1 VALTTCPDCGHY
13 LSTKALL
20 CPHCGCPRPSEGWP
34 STEAAD
40 PPVQKASTHRA
51 SVAKPG
57 PEKASTRFRVTGRR
71 GAAPNSQRSDGLA
84 IIAILTAFIVLVM
97 VFTAVGRIVGGIVL
111 LCAGLIEWLSPNKGI
126 ARLIEFVERFRP
138 GIRASVD
145 RSILRTSTVRAIA
158 TAGLG
163 ICLLLIPLAATV
175 LRSSTPSSTTRDS
188 VSMAA
193 PPATSP
199 DVSTP
204 PSGAAVSPQ
213 HQPEASPHVQS
224 ARPPAVS
231 ETPKLLPMGSALRGV
246 HNPMKLCG
254 RTVAEAPSVFCYQT
268 GAKGTILCRT
278 EESSFALEIALNN
291 LRQNNIKVQ
300 TVTDAMAYG
309 QLIKSN
315 GCFTDDSSGILA
327 ATPDFAKMYI
337 LNGKSRG
344 QVLYS
349 RAPQWGWEICGDST
363 GRMNGACPVVAPP
376 WPTRPA
382 GGP

>member
-1 VALTTCPDCGHY
+1 MALTTCPDCGHY

-20 CPHCGCPRPSEGWP
+20 CPHCGCPRPSEGW
-34 STEAAD
+34 SRTEAAS
-40 PPVQKASTHRA
+40 PPVRQVSANPTSA
-51 SVAKPG
+51 AKPG
-57 PEKASTRFRVTGRR
+57 PEEASTRFDVTRR
-71 GAAPNSQRSDGLA
+71 RRAGPNSQRSDSLVIMVILA
-84 IIAILTAFIVLVM
+84 AFIVLVM
-97 VFTAVGRIVGGIVL
+97 IFTTVGRIVGGIVL
-111 LCAGLIEWLSPNKGI
+111 LCAGLIEWFSPDKGI

-138 GIRASVD
+138 GIQAWVD
-145 RSILRTSTVRAIA
+145 RSILRTAAARAIT

-163 ICLLLIPLAATV
+163 ICFLLIPLAATV
-175 LRSSTPSSTTRDS
+175 LRSSPPASTRGDA
-188 VSMAA
+188 VSTAA
-193 PPATSP
+193 SPATSP

-204 PSGAAVSPQ
+204 PSGAVPLQ
-213 HQPEASPHVQS
+213 PQPEASPHAQS
-224 ARPPAVS
+224 ARDPAVA
-231 ETPKLLPMGSALRGV
+231 ETPKLLPMESALRGV

-254 RTVAEAPSVFCYQT
+254 RTVVEAPSVLCYQT

-291 LRQNNIKVQ
+291 LRQNNIKAQ
-300 TVTDAMAYG
+300 TATDATAYER
-309 QLIKSN
+309 LIKAN

-349 RAPQWGWEICGDST
+349 RAPQWGWEICGDSA
-363 GRMNGACPVVAPP
+363 GRMNGACPAVAPP

-382 GGP
+382 VGP